1 MFFQKLAADEQRQRI
16 KRVSI
21 IDPFS
26 DCSTRICGVN
36 PSIHNPL
43 VEMSARVP
51 VGTVAM
57 FLMPAS

>member
-1 MFFQKLAADEQRQRI
+1 MFFQNLAADKERQRI
-16 KRVSI
+16 KRASV

-26 DCSTRICGVN
+26 DCSTRN
-36 PSIHNPL
+36 PSIRNPL